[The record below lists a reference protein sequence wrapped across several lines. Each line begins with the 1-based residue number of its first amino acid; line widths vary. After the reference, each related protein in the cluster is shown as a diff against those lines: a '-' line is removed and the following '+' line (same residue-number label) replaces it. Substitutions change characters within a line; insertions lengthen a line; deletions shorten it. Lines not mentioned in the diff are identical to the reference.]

1 MADDITANDHRSRRC
16 PILGHDIRFS
26 YCRQPGR
33 LLPCGRV
40 GDCWWEMFDVESF
53 IRANYT
59 DEQVRQI
66 LSAPKPKVLSLI
78 ELIQQAR
85 QAGQKKDR

>member
-1 MADDITANDHRSRRC
+1 MTDDITANDHRSRRC
-16 PILGHDIRFS
+16 PMLGHDIRFA

-33 LLPCGRV
+33 DLPCGRI

-66 LSAPKPKVLSLI
+66 LSATRPKILSLI

-85 QAGQKKDR
+85 QAGDKKDQ

>member
-1 MADDITANDHRSRRC
+1 
-16 PILGHDIRFS
+16 
-26 YCRQPGR
+26 
-33 LLPCGRV
+33 
-40 GDCWWEMFDVESF
+40 MFDVESF

-66 LSAPKPKVLSLI
+66 LSAPRPKILSLI

-85 QAGQKKDR
+85 QAGDKKDQ